1 MTEKIKLLFL
11 VSEFWQAGGER
22 QAYEFNSAINREKF
36 EIDIICNIPLK
47 FDPSKEDYY
56 YEKHLELGS
65 SIYFLNDFKTNV
77 PKKKRFQAQD
87 VYEKKKQ
94 LAIQNNLDVFCKNYD
109 YFLFFGEYL
118 YGSTHR
124 FYPKWVLQKSLVFV
138 HNSRFQV
145 PTNYKRFNKSESVHF
160 VSGFLEDEIKYELAE
175 FDGFNHTYVPLSINC
190 ELDFP
195 KRIKK
200 EGNGKKRKIG
210 LFTRLTIHKPLDIFY
225 YALHLLRERGCD
237 VELFVFGNGNPED
250 YEFNKCINYLGLSEH
265 VIFKGHQKEML
276 KAAVDNELDVVWFH
290 SYYGV
295 PGGYAS
301 FDICMSQIPQV
312 FWDFTPGKTNKYYPE
327 FKSFNSLDGFVMHTQ
342 ELLNN
347 EDILVEIGEKQ
358 MEAIKLHRNLNKE
371 IKKVEK
377 LIQEKVNDNQSYK

>member
-1 MTEKIKLLFL
+1 MAGKIKLLFL

-22 QAYEFNSAINREKF
+22 QAYEFNSAIDRKKF
-36 EIDIICNIPLK
+36 EIDIVCNIPLK
-47 FDPSKEDYY
+47 FDPNKEDYY

-65 SIYFLNDFKTNV
+65 SIFFLNDFKTNV

-87 VYEKKKQ
+87 VYEARKQ
-94 LAIQNNLDVFCKNYD
+94 TVIQNNLDAFCKNYN

-124 FYPKWVLQKSLVFV
+124 FYPKWVVQKSLVFV

-145 PTNYKRFNKSESVHF
+145 PANYKRFNKSERVHF
-160 VSGFLEDEIKYELAE
+160 VSGFLEDEIKHELVE
-175 FDGFNHTYVPLSINC
+175 FDEYNHTYVPLSINC

-195 KRIKK
+195 IRKK
-200 EGNGKKRKIG
+200 KQGNSKKRKIG
-210 LFTRLTIHKPLDIFY
+210 LFTRLTIHKPLDVFY
-225 YALHLLRERGCD
+225 YALHLLRERGSD
-237 VELFVFGNGNPED
+237 VELFVFGNGKPQD

-265 VIFKGHQKEML
+265 VSFLGHQKEML
-276 KAAVDNELDVVWFH
+276 KSAVEYELDVVWFH

-312 FWDFTPGKTNKYYPE
+312 FWDFTPGKTNQYYPE
-327 FKSFNSLDGFVMHTQ
+327 FKSFNSLDGFVDYTQ
-342 ELLNN
+342 KLLSS
-347 EDILVEIGEKQ
+347 EDNIEEIGRKQ
-358 MEAIKLHRNLNKE
+358 MEAIKSHRNLNKE

-377 LIQEKVNDNQSYK
+377 LIQEKVNDIQSYK